1 MGATVIKAGY
11 ALLEDGLHTETGVRV
26 EAGRIAVVA
35 PNDQLRVEAGDTLI
49 DARDKLL
56 SPGFVNGHMHM
67 YGVLSHGISVEAA
80 VTDFTSFLEDFWWPC
95 MENRIDHT
103 LVELTTRWA
112 CVEMINSGITSFLEV
127 LEGPNSIPGALEVER
142 KVIEGAGLRARLSF
156 EACQRLSKENGQ
168 LGLRENAEFIRSMR
182 AAGGAGDA
190 KSSGGLVD
198 GLMSIHTLFTADKDF
213 IMQAKQLAE
222 EMDADIHMHLS
233 ESVYEPQVVQRSYG
247 RRPVELYEQWGFLDE
262 RVVASQAVKVSEREA
277 DILAR
282 RGCRLV
288 HMPLSNCEVGGG
300 VAPVPDYQRLEI
312 PTGLGTDGYINNF
325 FEVMRGAFLIHK
337 AHRQNPE
344 IMPAETVYRM
354 ATSQGAAAAG
364 FPQTGL
370 IQAGCEA
377 DLITIKLDTP
387 TPINSRNVYD
397 QLVLFRNPQDVSEV
411 MVHGRLLKSEGKLL
425 TMDEAAV
432 KQELREAAARFWQ
445 MQ

>member
-11 ALLEDGLHTETGVRV
+11 ALLEDGLHAENGVRV
-26 EAGRIAVVA
+26 EAGRITAVA
-35 PNDQLRVEAGDTLI
+35 PNGQLRVEAGDTLI

-80 VTDFTSFLEDFWWPC
+80 VTDFTSFLEDFWWPY
-95 MENRIDHT
+95 MENRIDHS

-142 KVIEGAGLRARLSF
+142 KIIEAAGLRARLSF

-168 LGLRENAEFIRSMR
+168 LGLQENAEFIRSMR
-182 AAGGAGDA
+182 AAGGV
-190 KSSGGLVD
+190 GGLVD

-213 IMQAKQLAE
+213 ILQAKQLAE
-222 EMDADIHMHLS
+222 DLNADIHMHLS
-233 ESVYEPQVVQRSYG
+233 ESVYEPQWVQRKYAC
-247 RRPVELYEQWGFLDE
+247 RPVELYEQWGFLDK
-262 RVVASQAVKVSEREA
+262 RVLASQAVQISEREA

-354 ATSQGAAAAG
+354 ATSQGAVAAG

-370 IQAGCEA
+370 IQPGYEA
-377 DLITIKLDTP
+377 DLITIKLDPP
-387 TPINSRNVYD
+387 TPIDARNVYD

-411 MVHGRLLKSEGKLL
+411 MVHGRLLKAEGKLL
-425 TMDEAAV
+425 TLDEMAV

>member
-1 MGATVIKAGY
+1 MVATVIKAGY
-11 ALLEDGLHTETGVRV
+11 ALLEDGLHADTGVRV
-26 EAGRIAVVA
+26 EAGIITQIA
-35 PNDQLRVEAGDTLI
+35 PNQQLQVEAGDTLI

-80 VTDFTSFLEDFWWPC
+80 VTDFTSFLEDFWWPY
-95 MENRIDHT
+95 MENRIDHA

-142 KVIEGAGLRARLSF
+142 QVIEAAGLRARLSF
-156 EACQRLSKENGQ
+156 EACQRLGKDNGK
-168 LGLRENAEFIRSMR
+168 LGLKENAEFIRSMR
-182 AAGGAGDA
+182 SDCAAVGSA
-190 KSSGGLVD
+190 SGLVD
-198 GLMSIHTLFTADKDF
+198 GLMSIHTLFTADKSF
-213 IMQAKQLAE
+213 IMQAKKVAE
-222 EMDADIHMHLS
+222 DLDSDIHMHLS
-233 ESVYEPQVVQRSYG
+233 ESVYEPQWVQCSYG
-247 RRPVELYEQWGFLDE
+247 QRPVELYEQWGFLDE
-262 RVVASQAVKVSEREA
+262 RVVASQAVQISEREA

-300 VAPVPDYQRLEI
+300 VAPVPDYQRLGI
-312 PTGLGTDGYINNF
+312 ATGLGTDGYINNF

-344 IMPAETVYRM
+344 IMPAEVVYRM

-364 FPQTGL
+364 FPNTGL
-370 IQAGCEA
+370 IRAGREA

-387 TPINSRNVYD
+387 TPINSSNVYD
-397 QLVLFRNPQDVSEV
+397 QLVLFRNLQDVREV
-411 MVHGRLLKSEGKLL
+411 MVHGRLLKAEGKLL
-425 TMDEAAV
+425 TLDEVAV
-432 KQELREAAARFWQ
+432 KQELWEAAAQFWK
-445 MQ
+445 MR

>member
-1 MGATVIKAGY
+1 MAATVIKAGY
-11 ALLEDGLHTETGVRV
+11 ALLEDGLHADTGVRV
-26 EAGRIAVVA
+26 EDGRITAVA
-35 PNDQLRVEAGDTLI
+35 PNGQLQVEAGDSLI

-80 VTDFTSFLEDFWWPC
+80 VTDFTSFLEDFWWPY
-95 MENRIDHT
+95 MENRIDHS
-103 LVELTTRWA
+103 LVELTTLWA

-142 KVIEGAGLRARLSF
+142 RVIEAAGLRARLSF
-156 EACQRLSKENGQ
+156 EACQRLSNENGQ
-168 LGLRENAEFIRSMR
+168 LGLRENADFIRSMR
-182 AAGGAGDA
+182 T
-190 KSSGGLVD
+190 SGGLVE
-198 GLMSIHTLFTADKDF
+198 GLMSIHTLFTADKSF
-213 IMQAKQLAE
+213 IMQAKQLAAE
-222 EMDADIHMHLS
+222 LDADIHMHLS
-233 ESVYEPQVVQRSYG
+233 ESVYEPQWVQRSYG

-262 RVVASQAVKVSEREA
+262 RVVASQAVQISEREA

-300 VAPVPDYQRLEI
+300 VAPVPDYQRLGI
-312 PTGLGTDGYINNF
+312 ATGLGTDGYINNF

-344 IMPAETVYRM
+344 SMPAETVYRM

-364 FPQTGL
+364 FPNTGL
-370 IQAGCEA
+370 IRAGHEA

-387 TPINSRNVYD
+387 TPINRRNVYD

-411 MVHGRLLKSEGKLL
+411 MVHGRLLKAEGKLL
-425 TMDEAAV
+425 TLDEAAV
-432 KQELREAAARFWQ
+432 KQELREAAAQFWQ
-445 MQ
+445 MR